1 MKKALLSLLL
11 ISYIAHSQQL
21 TTSNLPIIIIDTKG
35 KVILDEPKVSAE
47 MKIINNGKG
56 KTNKITDKPTDYD
69 GLIGI
74 ELRGSSSQMWPKKPY
89 GFELQDAKGNALNAS
104 IFGFPPESDF
114 TLFASYNERSL
125 MHAVLAFKLAR
136 EIFPYASRTQYI
148 ELVLNGQYQ
157 GIYVVMERI
166 KRDVNRVNISN
177 LREEDIKGDEL
188 TGGYI
193 IKIDKPTGSNLGSWT
208 SQYSN
213 NPMNPAK
220 KSVYF
225 YEAPKSINNFQ
236 KAYIKAF
243 MDSVENAIQ
252 APNFTDPRMGY
263 RKFINTSSFVK
274 MMVLNEV
281 TKNID
286 GYRIS
291 SFFYKDKNS
300 KDGRLVC
307 GPPWDYDFSF
317 GMPDYC
323 DGWTTFNFVFENFNT
338 ICSNDNWQVPFFWN
352 RLVQDKAFYNE
363 LKTEYT
369 FQRIKGALR
378 LERIKAH
385 IDSMATELQ
394 EAQVRNFQKWRILGR
409 YDWPTKTFPATWEG
423 EVAEI
428 FPWVE
433 ARLNWLDRQWLDVS
447 LIGQITSNEDE
458 IGNTDLKIYPNP
470 VSERFKVEFY
480 SSKAQKVNFL
490 ISDELGRT
498 IYTTDKEVNF
508 GLNQIELNAEKML
521 KSNSINVIHLNID
534 GKKFS
539 QKVVKQF

>member
-1 MKKALLSLLL
+1 MKKVLLSLLL
-11 ISYIAHSQQL
+11 ISYLSHSQQL
-21 TTSNLPIIIIDTKG
+21 TSSNLPIVIIDTKG
-35 KVILDEPKVSAE
+35 QTIFDEPKVPAE

-56 KTNKITDKPTDYD
+56 KTNNITDKPTDYN

-74 ELRGSSSQMWPKKPY
+74 ELRGSSSQLWPKKPY
-89 GFELQDAKGNALNAS
+89 GFELQDAKGNAVNTS

-136 EIFPYASRTQYI
+136 EIFPYASRTQYV
-148 ELVLNGQYQ
+148 ELVLNGEYQ
-157 GIYVVMERI
+157 GVYVVLERI
-166 KRDVNRVNISN
+166 KRDENRVNISN

-193 IKIDKPTGSNLGSWT
+193 IKIDKQTRQRLGGWS
-208 SQYSN
+208 SQYANSQLNPN
-213 NPMNPAK
+213 NRT
-220 KSVYF
+220 YYQ
-225 YEAPKSINNFQ
+225 YESPKNINNIQ
-236 KAYIKAF
+236 KAYIKAYI
-243 MDSVENAIQ
+243 DSVENAIQ
-252 APNFTDPRMGY
+252 SPNFADPKTGY

-281 TKNID
+281 SKNVD

-323 DGWTTFNFVFENFNT
+323 DAWTTFNFIFNNFNNV
-338 ICSNDNWQVPFFWN
+338 CSNDGWQVPFFWN
-352 RLVQDKAFYNE
+352 RLVQDKAFYDE

-369 FQRIKGALR
+369 FQRLKGALR

-385 IDSMATELQ
+385 VDSMKTQLQ
-394 EAQVRNFQKWRILGR
+394 EAQVRNFQKWQVLGR

-428 FPWVE
+428 MPWVE
-433 ARLNWLDRQWLDVS
+433 ARLNWIDKQWLDPS
-447 LIGQITSNEDE
+447 LIGQITSNEEDSE
-458 IGNTDLKIYPNP
+458 NTGLKIYPNP
-470 VSERFKVEFY
+470 VSERFTVEFY
-480 SSKAQKVNFL
+480 SSKPQKVKFL

-498 IYTTDKEVNF
+498 TNIIEKEVDL
-508 GLNQIELNAEKML
+508 GLNQIELNVEKTL
-521 KSNSINVIHLNID
+521 KSNSINVLHLYID
-534 GKKFS
+534 GKNLSKKII
-539 QKVVKQF
+539 QL

>member
-1 MKKALLSLLL
+1 MKKALFLFLL
-11 ISYIAHSQQL
+11 ISYLSHSQQF
-21 TTSNLPIIIIDTKG
+21 TSSNLPIIIIDTKG
-35 KVILDEPKVSAE
+35 KAIFDEPKVPAE

-56 KTNKITDKPTDYD
+56 KTNNLTDKPTDYN

-89 GFELQDAKGNALNAS
+89 GFELQDAKGNAVNAS

-136 EIFPYASRTQYI
+136 EIFPYASRTQYV
-148 ELVLNGQYQ
+148 ELVLNGEYQ

-213 NPMNPAK
+213 STLNPTK
-220 KSVYF
+220 KTTYF

-236 KAYIKAF
+236 KAYIKAYI
-243 MDSVENAIQ
+243 DSVENAIQ
-252 APNFTDPRMGY
+252 APNFADPRLGY

-300 KDGRLVC
+300 KDGRLNC

-323 DGWTTFNFVFENFNT
+323 EAWTTFNFVFNNFNT
-338 ICSNDNWQVPFFWN
+338 ICSSDNWQIPFFWN
-352 RLVQDKAFYNE
+352 RLVQDKTFYDE

-369 FQRIKGALR
+369 FQRLKGALR

-385 IDSMATELQ
+385 VDSMKTQLQ
-394 EAQVRNFQKWRILGR
+394 EAQVRNFQKWQILGR
-409 YDWPTKTFPATWEG
+409 YDWPNKTFPATWEG

-428 FPWVE
+428 MPWVE
-433 ARLNWLDRQWLDVS
+433 ARLNWIDRQWLDPS
-447 LIGQITSNEDE
+447 LVGQITSNEDDIE
-458 IGNTDLKIYPNP
+458 STGLKIYPNP
-470 VSERFKVEFY
+470 VSERFTVEFY
-480 SSKAQKVNFL
+480 SSKAQKIKLL
-490 ISDELGRT
+490 ISDELGRS
-498 IYTTDKEVNF
+498 INIIEKEVDL
-508 GLNQIELNAEKML
+508 GLNKIDLDAEKIL
-521 KSNSINVIHLNID
+521 KSNSINVLHLNID
-534 GKKFS
+534 GKKLS
-539 QKVVKQF
+539 KKVVHQ